1 MYFSLYFR
9 NQQANQG
16 DNSPTLMLEVLGNG
30 HSNGKSSSETRRA
43 TEDRLAVIF
52 LVIILAFIFCHL
64 PRVSNIFFRLFP
76 IISIAQ
82 KFFSIFFLKLEKI
95 VIDEKVIC
103 YHNISN

>member
-64 PRVSNIFFRLFP
+64 PRVCNVL
-76 IISIAQ
+76 
-82 KFFSIFFLKLEKI
+82 
-95 VIDEKVIC
+95 
-103 YHNISN
+103 HNTY

>member
-30 HSNGKSSSETRRA
+30 HSNGKSSCETRRA

-64 PRVSNIFFRLFP
+64 PRVSNIL
-76 IISIAQ
+76 
-82 KFFSIFFLKLEKI
+82 L
-95 VIDEKVIC
+95 
-103 YHNISN
+103 HNTKELYLMYYIYILSPASGM